1 MTTAQT
7 EARAVVATLSLP
19 DQPDAA
25 RAGVREL
32 DDDQIMEIIKEVA
45 PWRDEPKLNDLL
57 TYEKSPPLFP
67 QATYD
72 VPSYRATK
80 FVRAVER
87 RILSALKKQVEELTK
102 ALGPFANFAEEQ
114 VLIAENM
121 WLNGAQR
128 ERIGDWFGPTAFAD
142 AYRAASRMLFAEQGK
157 IIGERNDK
165 NR

>member
-1 MTTAQT
+1 MQRLE
-7 EARAVVATLSLP
+7 EADAALSLP

-87 RILSALKKQVEELTK
+87 RILSALSHPAPAQDERVEALREALDFVNEASGA
-102 ALGPFANFAEEQ
+102 ALGIAVSGSSHPNPDG
-114 VLIAENM
+114 VLMELSQKGMA
-121 WLNGAQR
+121 L
-128 ERIGDWFGPTAFAD
+128 
-142 AYRAASRMLFAEQGK
+142 ASRLSTTISAKEEGR
-157 IIGERNDK
+157 G
-165 NR
+165 